1 LHLVSKGESKE
12 DIDAAIKES
21 TEKLNGIAMELGK
34 SGMKVTPR
42 VAVGSPVDIIRSIAE
57 EEDVSLIAM
66 SSVGKDTL
74 RTGRIGSRTY
84 DVANSAKRPILVVRL
99 KPVFEAK

>member
-1 LHLVSKGESKE
+1 MV
-12 DIDAAIKES
+12 
-21 TEKLNGIAMELGK
+21 
-34 SGMKVTPR
+34 
-42 VAVGSPVDIIRSIAE
+42 E

-84 DVANSAKRPILVVRL
+84 ERCGQCKKAILVVRL
-99 KPVFEAK
+99 KPLFEAKIA